1 MRWGAFG
8 ALLGLALLGA
18 CQGTSPS
25 GAGARPRSKLSA
37 GELEVLPFETDIS
50 KRQGITSSGGEL
62 EYRSCKINIPVGAL
76 NELTFVEISL
86 PGDPPQ
92 DVIGGSAYLIS
103 PDSQELNKDAL
114 LTLTYTDGEL
124 PPGEKEDDLA
134 LVQRVSGVWV
144 EVPNQQAH
152 IFKNKVE
159 APIRYLGLYA
169 LRIRKLDPRT
179 SNAMPAAAFEWS
191 TRPFPGESA
200 PSVTPKAEAPPTNG
214 GAPPADG
221 AAPPAGEQPGA
232 PPAAQPLASASP
244 ADQGGRRN
252 KRLHLDWMSV
262 DQVSSTIHER
272 LLVAGPE
279 KAVEEAGAPAD
290 SVAEGESPGP
300 SENVGKDEEKLGESP
315 AEPQKQGLP
324 GVTIYFDAS
333 QSSDPDGEVVQYDW
347 DFDCDG
353 IFDFT
358 SHRGPYA
365 KHYFRTNG
373 DYTVILKVTDNGRYP
388 QAGYGS
394 SVVNIRSPKA
404 EARALSANIAAYP
417 PSGPTPL
424 LVTFGSTVTGGTPPY
439 IYSWTFSDGSKSK
452 IGNPF
457 TTYVEPGDRVVKFSV
472 TDLLGDSLSGSV
484 NVSPCECTG
493 PQPPQERLLVDIE
506 PGGDRGVAPL
516 TSQFSI
522 YTERSTGPVTYRIL
536 FGDEGEGEDETVTTA
551 TTVEHTYA
559 SAGFYLLK
567 VIATDSALRT
577 GTAFAA
583 INAYPSEMA
592 RDFTRSSDEPPA
604 DPFGWGNDMQVRY
617 DITEA
622 SKRTI
627 RFSVENTPKPPAEL
641 CFNWDFGDG
650 TYSTD
655 SVARKT
661 FARDGVFEVRLT
673 ASDGVQNWR
682 KRIWLPISSESPAA
696 AIQSP
701 AFIEGRAPLRLPWDS
716 IVTRGKEPFQYD
728 WSFGEYRRSD
738 PSTVF
743 AFSAPGEYE
752 VNLKVDDREQPI
764 AAPKVKVRVRGGP
777 AVYRAPL
784 AAVEPYNGSTRAVAV
799 AYDGADPLPL
809 STSATEGPV
818 NSVALSADGEYL
830 GFATKD
836 GMFVKQISSGLPTVA
851 FLPAT
856 GVVSALQPVAA
867 DAAYCTVDSSSGK
880 TSYLIRQG
888 RDPLPLGEGELLA
901 AAGDGSRVV
910 IGSRSKTGSPYAASL
925 FAVDP
930 ASCSVSEPQDLGSLY
945 EARLTSDGAALWLVG
960 GDGLISRR
968 DLASGKS
975 TYLGSREGR
984 RYHLSLG
991 GLGDAAAWV
1000 QQDGDRKEI
1009 IYARRGVDGE
1019 YDLASITGLTGM
1031 FSEHFQVSADGRY
1044 LLAYG
1049 SRKKLAQM
1057 LAEAKGKPV
1066 SEDDVMAQPVSGRP
1080 RGPLPPARE
1089 RFGIIRI
1096 DLSGDP
1102 KSWTLLSVLPRFVI
1116 EAQANFINVGPF

>member
-1 MRWGAFG
+1 MRWGALG
-8 ALLGLALLGA
+8 ALIGLALLGA

-62 EYRSCKINIPVGAL
+62 EYRTCKINIPVGAL
-76 NELTFVEISL
+76 DKLTFVEISL

-103 PDSQELNKDAL
+103 PDSQELSKDAL
-114 LTLTYTDGEL
+114 LTITYKEGDL
-124 PPGEKEDDLA
+124 PPGEKDSDLT
-134 LVQRVSGVWV
+134 LVQRVSGVWI
-144 EVPNQQAH
+144 EVPNQQSNV
-152 IFKNKVE
+152 FKNKVE

-179 SNAMPAAAFEWS
+179 SNAMPVAAFEWS
-191 TRPFPGESA
+191 TKPFPGETA
-200 PSVTPKAEAPPTNG
+200 PSVEPKPE
-214 GAPPADG
+214 APPADG
-221 AAPPAGEQPGA
+221 VSAPAADQGAPPPATQAPGA
-232 PPAAQPLASASP
+232 EPPAAQPP
-244 ADQGGRRN
+244 AQGSQQTSSRRGSQT
-252 KRLHLDWMSV
+252 RPGP
-262 DQVSSTIHER
+262 IHER

-279 KAVEEAGAPAD
+279 KAEGPEDIPAD
-290 SVAEGESPGP
+290 NVAEGESPGP
-300 SENVGKDEEKLGESP
+300 SAEAGADTEKLEDSC
-315 AEPQKQGLP
+315 AEPQKEGLP

-333 QSSDPDGEVVQYDW
+333 QSSDPDGQVVQYDW

-365 KHYFRTNG
+365 KHYFKTNG
-373 DYTVILKVTDNGRYP
+373 DYSVILKVSDNGRYP

-394 SVVNIRSPKA
+394 NLVKVRSPKA
-404 EARALSANIAAYP
+404 EASALSANIAAYP

-424 LVTFGSTVTGGTPPY
+424 LVTFGSAVTGGTPPY
-439 IYSWTFSDGSKSK
+439 VYSWTFSDDSKSK

-472 TDLLGDSLSGSV
+472 TDVLGDSLSGSV
-484 NVSPCECTG
+484 NVNPCECMG

-522 YTERSTGPVTYRIL
+522 YTERGTGPVTYRIL

-551 TTVEHTYA
+551 TTLEHTYA

-592 RDFTRSSDEPPA
+592 RDFTRSTDEPPA
-604 DPFGWGNDMQVRY
+604 DPFGWGNEMKIRY

-627 RFSVENTPKPPAEL
+627 RFSVDGTPKAPGEL

-661 FARDGVFEVRLT
+661 FAKDGVFEVRLT

-701 AFIEGRAPLRLPWDS
+701 AFVEGRAPLRIPWDS

-743 AFSAPGEYE
+743 AFNSPGEYE

-764 AAPKVKVRVRGGP
+764 AAPKVRVRVRGGP
-777 AVYRAPL
+777 ALYRAPL
-784 AAVEPYNGSTRAVAV
+784 AAVEPANGSTRAVTV

-818 NSVALSADGEYL
+818 NSVALTADGEYL

-836 GMFVKQISSGLPTVA
+836 GMFVKQLSSGLPTLS

-856 GVVSALQPVAA
+856 GAVSALQPFAA
-867 DAAYCTVDSSSGK
+867 DAAYCTVDSTSGK
-880 TSYLIRQG
+880 TTYLVKQG
-888 RDPLPLGEGELLA
+888 RDPLPLGEGDLLTA
-901 AAGDGSRVV
+901 SGDGSRVV
-910 IGSRSKTGSPYAASL
+910 IGQRSKPGSPYKASL
-925 FAVDP
+925 MSVEP
-930 ASCSVSEPQDLGSLY
+930 SSCSVSEPQDLGSVF
-945 EARLTSDGAALWLVG
+945 EARLTSSGDVLWLIG
-960 GDGLISRR
+960 GDGLIAQR
-968 DLASGKS
+968 DLASGKNL
-975 TYLGSREGR
+975 YLGAKEGR
-984 RYHLSLG
+984 RYQLSVGELG
-991 GLGDAAAWV
+991 EAAAWV
-1000 QQDGDRKEI
+1000 QQDGERKEI
-1009 IYARRGVDGE
+1009 IYARRGLDGE
-1019 YDLASITGLTGM
+1019 FDLASVTGLTGM
-1031 FSEHFQVSADGRY
+1031 FSEHFEVSSDGRY

-1057 LAEAKGKPV
+1057 LAAAKGKPV
-1066 SEDDVMAQPVSGRP
+1066 SEDDVMAQPVSGKP

-1089 RFGIIRI
+1089 RFGVIRI
-1096 DLSGDP
+1096 DLSGEP
-1102 KSWTLLSVLPRFVI
+1102 KSWTLLSVLPRFI
-1116 EAQANFINVGPF
+1116 LEAQANFSNVGPF